1 MLKYLSSAAI
11 RYPKT
16 TITLILAITIYLAM
30 QLPQL
35 RWETDARVYLPK
47 GHPAI
52 KYDEKVDEV
61 FGVKDSVI
69 IGIVNEKEGIFNP
82 VTLARIARITEK
94 VAALPGVIANR
105 PIDVASLS
113 TATIFVGT
121 ESSIGS
127 EPLMSHVPTDPADI
141 ARLKDT
147 IYSNSDLFVGN
158 LVSKDGKATMI
169 RARLKEGQA
178 NRYMTYW
185 QIQGIIAAESGGKGG
200 RRGAAQQGG
209 WDSNGGRPVKSTY
222 INTPSE

>member
-1 MLKYLSSAAI
+1 MVKHLYTMAI
-11 RYPKT
+11 RFPKI
-16 TITLILAITIYLAM
+16 TIALILGITIYLAM

-52 KYDEKVDEV
+52 KYDEKVDDV

-94 VAALPGVIANR
+94 VAGLPGVIANR

-127 EPLMSHVPTDPADI
+127 VPLMPQVPTDAADI
-141 ARLKDT
+141 ARLKELV
-147 IYSNSDLFVGN
+147 YANSDLFVGN
-158 LVSKDGKATMI
+158 LVSKDGKAAMI
-169 RARLKEGQA
+169 RAKLKEGES

-185 QIQGIIAAESGGKGG
+185 QIKGIIAAEGG
-200 RRGAAQQGG
+200 ALAF
-209 WDSNGGRPVKSTY
+209 WA
-222 INTPSE
+222 INLSLIDLL